1 MKRRPRPF
9 GRRSLATT
17 VDPLPM
23 NAKPYTRWNIGKKCP
38 FQKNATSSSFK
49 SWPSPF
55 HSFLFPSHR
64 CCVTNELIY
73 ARFFFFSFSFFLCS
87 AGCRHS
93 PAREKIS
100 CITRDIAARQS
111 QLCPFLPYR
120 KSPATH
126 TSVRFKRVYK

>member
-73 ARFFFFSFSFFLCS
+73 ARFFFLFFFLLSLLCWLS
-87 AGCRHS
+87 TFSSTRENLLYYKRHS
-93 PAREKIS
+93 SKAVAVVSILAIPKIS
-100 CITRDIAARQS
+100 CD
-111 QLCPFLPYR
+111 
-120 KSPATH
+120 TH
-126 TSVRFKRVYK
+126 VCTI